1 MTTDNQPPTPTGAM
15 VLRQQ
20 FLERAPVLLPPGID
34 AERMIEI
41 GIKCIAGN
49 DKLRECTHE
58 SLLKSCLQAA
68 ELGLEPGSALG
79 EAYLVPFFDSKA
91 GKMICQLVIGYKG
104 LIGLCRRSGEISTI
118 EAHLVHANDKFRY
131 VLGTEPT
138 IEHEP
143 CIVDEPGDLV
153 GVYAI
158 AFLRGG
164 GKQSEF
170 MRWADVE
177 RIRLGSKAKNSMP
190 WTQHFGEMA
199 RKTVVRRLVKYLPMS
214 VDMAKGQEYDADA
227 IETTTQ
233 PVRPRPMSLKERAHA
248 AVAAAGGEAQASAPE
263 FDVSDADE
271 QEG

>member
-1 MTTDNQPPTPTGAM
+1 MTADNQPPTPTGAM

-41 GIKCIAGN
+41 GIKCITGN
-49 DKLRECTHE
+49 PALQKCSRE
-58 SLLKSCLQAA
+58 SLLRSCLQAA
-68 ELGLEPGSALG
+68 ELGLEPGGALG
-79 EAYLVPFFDSKA
+79 ECYLVPFA
-91 GKMICQLVIGYKG
+91 QECQLVIGYKG

-131 VLGTEPT
+131 VLGTEPI

-199 RKTVVRRLVKYLPMS
+199 RKTVVRRLVKYLPTS
-214 VDMAKGQEYDADA
+214 VHMAKGVEYDADA
-227 IETTTQ
+227 IETTVQ
-233 PVRPRPMSLKERAHA
+233 PSRPRPMSLKERARA
-248 AVAAAGGEAQASAPE
+248 AVAAAGGEAASTVPE
-263 FDVSDADE
+263 FDDSDVEDAPAT
-271 QEG
+271 